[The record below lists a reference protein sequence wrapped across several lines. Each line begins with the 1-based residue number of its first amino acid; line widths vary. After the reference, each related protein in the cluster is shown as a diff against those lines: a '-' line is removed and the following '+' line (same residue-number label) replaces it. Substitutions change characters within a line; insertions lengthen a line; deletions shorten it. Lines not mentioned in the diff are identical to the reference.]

1 MALEPSGLK
10 GFGFWTWHPGP
21 DGGWEGG
28 QTEYSHSA
36 AVILGAP
43 AAELRVSNR
52 EFLERFVH
60 PEDRARAVEAFSRLT
75 DPHLKQAYALEYRV
89 IRPNGEIR
97 SVFELAANICDGAN
111 RLLYAAGTIQDI
123 SGQVHVD
130 AALKNATAWL
140 RALADNAPVSFFV
153 KDLSGRYQFA
163 NRVFAWLHDLPLPHI
178 VGKRSSDLHSQEH
191 ARAFDE
197 QDRRV
202 LETLSAIQEEFNW
215 LSPIGERVLVMTK
228 FPILDEEGRPIGIGC
243 IEEDVTERKRA
254 HDGLIASEER
264 FRQIVEVS
272 SDWIWETDADHRFTY
287 VSERYREAT
296 GLSPV
301 LGVRRDEMGE
311 VFADPGAWRRHF
323 ADLAARRPF
332 RNFEYVFRSGADRR
346 YFSISGTPHFDPR
359 GQFLGYRGTGTDITE
374 RMKAEQQLR
383 AAHDRLMELTL
394 GLSEAKRNAELAN
407 RSKSDFLA
415 NMSHELRT
423 PLNAIIGFSEMLS
436 SGRCGELTERQ
447 RDYVETIHRAG
458 SHLLQVIGT
467 VLDLS
472 KIEAGKMDLQ
482 EGRVDLRDVVES
494 CLTLVRPRAEDQGV
508 WLELV
513 EPLPEIHLWAD
524 ELRLKQVLLNILSNA
539 VKFTPRAGR
548 VRLSARAD
556 RQSGIE
562 LLIEDT
568 GIGMSEE
575 ELAIALQPFGQVQ
588 NAMSRVHQGT
598 GLGIPISQ
606 RLLEL
611 HGGALRVESALGE
624 GTKVRLSLP
633 AERVRAVARES
644 KAAAQA

>member
-1 MALEPSGLK
+1 
-10 GFGFWTWHPGP
+10 
-21 DGGWEGG
+21 
-28 QTEYSHSA
+28 
-36 AVILGAP
+36 
-43 AAELRVSNR
+43 
-52 EFLERFVH
+52 
-60 PEDRARAVEAFSRLT
+60 
-75 DPHLKQAYALEYRV
+75 
-89 IRPNGEIR
+89 
-97 SVFELAANICDGAN
+97 
-111 RLLYAAGTIQDI
+111 
-123 SGQVHVD
+123 
-130 AALKNATAWL
+130 
-140 RALADNAPVSFFV
+140 
-153 KDLSGRYQFA
+153 
-163 NRVFAWLHDLPLPHI
+163 
-178 VGKRSSDLHSQEH
+178 
-191 ARAFDE
+191 
-197 QDRRV
+197 
-202 LETLSAIQEEFNW
+202 
-215 LSPIGERVLVMTK
+215 MTK
-228 FPILDEEGRPIGIGC
+228 FPILDEEGLPIGIGC

-346 YFSISGTPHFDPR
+346 YFNISGTPHFDAR
-359 GQFLGYRGTGTDITE
+359 GQFLGYRGTGTDITQ

-447 RDYVETIHRAG
+447 RDYVETIYRAG

-472 KIEAGKMDLQ
+472 KIEAGKMDLH
-482 EGRVDLRDVVES
+482 EGRVDLRDAVES

-524 ELRLKQVLLNILSNA
+524 ELRLKQVLLNILSNS
-539 VKFTPRAGR
+539 VKFTPRSGG
-548 VRLSARAD
+548 VRLSASAD

-575 ELAIALQPFGQVQ
+575 EMAIALQPFGQVQ

-611 HGGALRVESALGE
+611 HGGALRIESVSGE
-624 GTKVRLSLP
+624 GTKVRISLP
-633 AERVRAVARES
+633 ADRLRAALTES